1 MAVEIINS
9 ERSLASVTSL
19 LVELWHAKKYLRVSI
34 KTGKDRS
41 LDQNAISHCW
51 YEQIAKEVGGSAEQ
65 VKRECKLLYGV
76 PILRAS
82 DAEFSDWCVS
92 ALDWLG
98 YEEKVEAMKWIDV
111 TSLMSVEQMTDYLTA
126 MQADHAKAGIILKGK
141 P

>member
-1 MAVEIINS
+1 MPVEIINS

-41 LDQNAISHCW
+41 LDQNALSHFW
-51 YEQIAKEVGGSAEQ
+51 YEQIAREVGGSAEQ

-76 PILRAS
+76 PIMRAS
-82 DAEFSDWCVS
+82 DAEFSDWCVA

-98 YEEKVEAMKWIDV
+98 YEQRVEAMKWVDV
-111 TSLMSVEQMTDYLTA
+111 TSLMSVEQMADYLTT
-126 MQADHAKAGIILKGK
+126 MQADHAQAGIILKGK

>member
-1 MAVEIINS
+1 MPVEIINS

-51 YEQIAKEVGGSAEQ
+51 YEQIAKEVGGSSEQ
-65 VKRECKLLYGV
+65 VKRDCKFLYGV
-76 PILRAS
+76 PILRAA
-82 DAEFSDWCVS
+82 DAEFSDWCVA
-92 ALDWLG
+92 ALDWLD